1 MKRSVLIAALISA
14 TSLCTTAALAQEQT
28 TVRPTM
34 AVADFETDRTGWMP
48 PPRLGTTI
56 AEMLTDRL
64 VTAGQV
70 RMIDRV
76 WLTGDIGGAPVSL
89 AKLIDRARDVGV
101 QFLVAGSVT
110 RLSIE
115 KRSSGAGG
123 LVPLPVVGGLFHKNK
138 TESVIGL
145 TVRVVDVR
153 TGEVVATAAAEK
165 GASQRNVAGGG
176 LLVVGHVPI
185 VAGGGSSATGFQ
197 DRLLDTAL
205 QDAVALTGDELI
217 ARLSRLVG
225 PRTTR

>member
-14 TSLCTTAALAQEQT
+14 TTPCVTAAFAQEPT

-48 PPRLGTTI
+48 PPRLGATI

-70 RMIDRV
+70 RMIDRL
-76 WLTGDIGGAPVSL
+76 WLTGDIGGAPASL
-89 AKLIDRARDVGV
+89 AKLIDRARDAGV
-101 QFLVAGSVT
+101 DFLVAGSVT

-115 KRSSGAGG
+115 KHSSSGGG
-123 LVPLPVVGGLFHKNK
+123 LVPLPVVGGLFRKNK

-153 TGEVVATAAAEK
+153 TGEVVATATAEK
-165 GASQRNVAGGG
+165 GASQRSVAGGG
-176 LLVVGHVPI
+176 LLIVGHVPI
-185 VAGGGSSATGFQ
+185 AGGGGSSATGFQ
-197 DRLLDTAL
+197 DGLLDTAL
-205 QDAVALTGDELI
+205 QEAVTMTANELTARV
-217 ARLSRLVG
+217 ARLAA